1 MFYIKEVTCQFL
13 NLKKC
18 FIIKCQ
24 SIRFRGHVY
33 KQLKELFPTHAC
45 REHIEAFKGLEKD
58 CGYRETNIPQ
68 LEDVS
73 NFLKRECNE
82 MMI

>member
-1 MFYIKEVTCQFL
+1 MSILKFEKVFQLSSVSYI
-13 NLKKC
+13 
-18 FIIKCQ
+18 IH
-24 SIRFRGHVY
+24 FRGHVY

-45 REHIEAFKGLEKD
+45 REHIEAFKGLEKE
-58 CGYRETNIPQ
+58 CGYSETNIPQ